1 LRWLKDSRGLTVGRR
16 QCVDVVG
23 WTPNDFDK
31 AVREGMPVA
40 ERPSGRGTDYVVF
53 MGDVI
58 RWIVEQELKAAGH
71 DPSEVKKL
79 DLNEERA
86 RLAKEQADKLDL
98 ENKLARGELLRAEDV
113 LKADEV
119 VFAGLRDRIMA
130 VQSVVPML
138 CDAALKDG
146 ERAMRP
152 ILREA
157 LTSALEDVGTAELV
171 EGPVQGAGEP
181 VSSQVQA
188 TLAA

>member
-58 RWIVEQELKAAGH
+58 RWIVEQELQEAGIE
-71 DPSEVKKL
+71 PSARKL

-86 RLAKEQADKLDL
+86 RLAKEQADKTQL

-119 VFAGLRDRIMA
+119 VFSGLRDRVMQ
-130 VQSVVPML
+130 VQSGLVPW
-138 CDAALKDG
+138 
-146 ERAMRP
+146 EWRVR
-152 ILREA
+152 
-157 LTSALEDVGTAELV
+157 
-171 EGPVQGAGEP
+171 
-181 VSSQVQA
+181 
-188 TLAA
+188 